1 MYCHR
6 KFGPLSKPRLWC
18 LWEDGYSERLIRTLK
33 LETPSLRVRG
43 FDTCGFSTK
52 NLVLTL
58 RNCGL
63 NKRMHFSVF
72 QATEENQLVIA
83 AEIQRKI
90 GLGEIDESAW
100 VIRGI
105 LQKLKNEERVEQ
117 REERGPWKLTEVEY
131 QKRR

>member
-1 MYCHR
+1 MQSA
-6 KFGPLSKPRLWC
+6 KQLA
-18 LWEDGYSERLIRTLK
+18 RTGIFY
-33 LETPSLRVRG
+33 LEEA
-43 FDTCGFSTK
+43 
-52 NLVLTL
+52 VLDVL
-58 RNCGL
+58 
-63 NKRMHFSVF
+63 F

-83 AEIQRKI
+83 AEIRRKI

-117 REERGPWKLTEVEY
+117 REERGPWKLTEVQY